1 MMITRHLFILCT
13 ICAIGLPG
21 CKRASVE
28 GPAARNELRLMTIN
42 VWSGLDYRGTLT
54 MGEYEPAEV
63 RAKRFRALVSEIRRL
78 APDVIAVNE
87 ANFLPDYIED
97 LAGETG
103 YDYIY
108 HVGVSGV
115 RVWRAGLPWNLREGD
130 AILAKKDLGLACV
143 GREQLSGGGFIWN
156 NLSFHTQDATQ
167 VLLGKIRVNGDDLY
181 IAATHWHASPPDD
194 ARSMEL
200 LSLIKK
206 EGNYPDTAFNEAK
219 DTLKSD
225 CLWRRDEAGKMTSYL
240 KKTVPAGKKII
251 VMGDFNSTA
260 GTPEMRLLLS
270 AGYIDTYAAVS
281 RDKGYTWDAAQNSNI
296 KKFYI
301 SAAPDRYD
309 SLYEEFS
316 SKSDRRSSRIDFILL
331 NREFPRGP
339 VRASSVCCT
348 GYLEGVQ
355 PSDHFGVFSIVT
367 MK

>member
-1 MMITRHLFILCT
+1 MKITRHLLILCAL
-13 ICAIGLPG
+13 CVIGLPG
-21 CKRASVE
+21 CSRGGDAV
-28 GPAARNELRLMTIN
+28 PAARNELRLMTMN
-42 VWSGLDYRGTLT
+42 VWSGLDYKGTLS

-63 RAKRFRALVSEIRRL
+63 RAKRFRALVAEIRKL
-78 APDVIAVNE
+78 SPDVITINE
-87 ANFLPDYIED
+87 ANFLPDYIEN
-97 LAGETG
+97 LAGEIG

-130 AILAKKDLGLACV
+130 AILAKKDLRLACV
-143 GREQLSGGGFIWN
+143 EREQLSGGGFIWN

-167 VLLGKIRVNGDDLY
+167 VLLGKIRVNDDDVY
-181 IAATHWHASPPDD
+181 IAATHWHASPPDN
-194 ARSMEL
+194 ARSLEL
-200 LSLIKK
+200 LSLLKK

-225 CLWRRDEAGKMTSYL
+225 CLWRRDEAGKMSSFL
-240 KKTVPAGKKII
+240 KKKVPAGKKII

-260 GTPEMRLLLS
+260 GTPEMRQMLS
-270 AGYIDTYAAVS
+270 AGFIDTYAAVS
-281 RDKGYTWDAAQNSNI
+281 RDEGYTWDAVKNSNI
-296 KKFYI
+296 KKFYVN
-301 SAAPDRYD
+301 AAPKMFD

-316 SKSDRRSSRIDFILL
+316 SKSDGRSSRIDFILL
-331 NREFPRGP
+331 NREFSRDP